1 MVAIPAPGVPA
12 IIEEAGAIG
21 SGGAV
26 VYAAGFGESPAG
38 AGLEQALREAARRY
52 SLPVCGPNC
61 DGLVSLW
68 SRAALWGDALAA
80 PEPGHVALVSQ
91 SGNLVVNA
99 LATRRGLRLH
109 TAVSSGNEAVVTTP
123 DWVEHLAREE
133 GVRSIALLVEA
144 EGDGARLCEALAVCA
159 DEGVGVAVL
168 KVGAS
173 ERGRAAA
180 AAHTGAVAGDHRVFR
195 ALMEEAGAAWAA
207 DVHELLELAK
217 ALAVRD
223 ARPRG
228 GGLAILTCSGGDSG
242 LGADEADRLGLDL
255 PALSPSTVETLR
267 ARLPAAATVANPLDY
282 TAMIWGEVETLR
294 DLVRTVGE
302 DPAIGHVLVFY
313 DRPPGIAGH
322 SAESWDA
329 VEEGILAGAA
339 VSPVPVMV
347 AATLPEL
354 LDDEAAWRF
363 CERGRAGDRRAADRR
378 GGRRRAG
385 GAARRCTAAARD
397 RRVRRAPHAGALAR
411 GARGEGAPSCGAA
424 CPSLR
429 GRLALNEDEAVA
441 AFHELGWPV
450 ALKVSSPAVQHKTA
464 IGGIALD
471 VRDEAG
477 VREAF
482 RRLGVVHASHIAHR
496 QPHALRASPQCA
508 VRAQILVEAMV
519 PNPATSSSS
528 PSATTP
534 SSRSSSPAEAA
545 PTSSATTTSRS
556 SLCRRPRQPK
566 PSSRPPTASPYS
578 NATR

>member
-1 MVAIPAPGVPA
+1 MLRVALSDLPSAPDAVVVAIPAPGVPA

-38 AGLEQALREAARRY
+38 AGLERALTEAARRY

-123 DWVEHLAREE
+123 DWVEHLAREPE
-133 GVRSIALLVEA
+133 VRSIALLVEA

-173 ERGRAAA
+173 ERGRGRRGGAHRRRGRRPSRVPRADGGGRRRVGGRRARAARAGEGAGRPRTRGRAAA
-180 AAHTGAVAGDHRVFR
+180 GSRSSPARAATPGSAPTRPTGSASTCRR
-195 ALMEEAGAAWAA
+195 C
-207 DVHELLELAK
+207 
-217 ALAVRD
+217 
-223 ARPRG
+223 RPPRSTRC
-228 GGLAILTCSGGDSG
+228 ASGC
-242 LGADEADRLGLDL
+242 R
-255 PALSPSTVETLR
+255 T
-267 ARLPAAATVANPLDY
+267 AATVANPLDY

-322 SAESWDA
+322 AAESWDA

-363 CERGRAGDRRAADRR
+363 CSAGVPAIAGLRTGVAVAAALAAPPGDARRLREIAALA
-378 GGRRRAG
+378 GAATRRR
-385 GAARRCTAAARD
+385 
-397 RRVRRAPHAGALAR
+397 PLAR
-411 GARGEGAPSCGAA
+411 GARGEGAPSCARRA
-424 CPSLR
+424 RRSLD
-429 GRLALNEDEAVA
+429 GL
-441 AFHELGWPV
+441 H
-450 ALKVSSPAVQHKTA
+450 
-464 IGGIALD
+464 
-471 VRDEAG
+471 
-477 VREAF
+477 
-482 RRLGVVHASHIAHR
+482 
-496 QPHALRASPQCA
+496 
-508 VRAQILVEAMV
+508 
-519 PNPATSSSS
+519 
-528 PSATTP
+528 
-534 SSRSSSPAEAA
+534 
-545 PTSSATTTSRS
+545 
-556 SLCRRPRQPK
+556 
-566 PSSRPPTASPYS
+566 
-578 NATR
+578 